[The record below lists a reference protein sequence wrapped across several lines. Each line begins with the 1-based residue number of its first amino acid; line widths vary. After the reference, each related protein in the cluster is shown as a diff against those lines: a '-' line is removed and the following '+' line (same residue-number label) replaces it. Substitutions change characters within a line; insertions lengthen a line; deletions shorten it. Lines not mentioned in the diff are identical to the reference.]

1 LGLGIIGTGAIAAVH
16 AQCMIDS
23 NVPILGVS
31 GINQSEVEEFSKK
44 FNVAKSYTN
53 HLDLL
58 SDPNIDAVIVAT
70 PSDTH
75 ASISVDVLE
84 SGKAVLC
91 EIPISLSLNSYLQV
105 RDAAISSK
113 KLAAVCQTLRYSSA
127 HMELKK
133 ILKKENLKPL
143 NVLVRNL
150 MLRQENIGWTG
161 AKRTWTDSVLWHHGA
176 HSLDLALW
184 LLEPTNPVAEIRSG
198 PKWGDQQIMD
208 INGRIESDDKR
219 FATLNLSYHSR
230 LQKNDVLV
238 VTESDTFEVTN
249 GALIRNGEQ
258 VTPDVPNNQLLN
270 NAVMMQ
276 DLAFLSAVHT
286 GDHSQVIT
294 IENEFQVMNILDGCS

>member
-1 LGLGIIGTGAIAAVH
+1 MGLGIIGTGAIAAVH
-16 AQCMIDS
+16 AECMIDS
-23 NVPILGVS
+23 DIPILGAS
-31 GINQSEVEEFSKK
+31 GINLIEVEEFSKK
-44 FNVAKSYTN
+44 FNVSKSYTN

-75 ASISVDVLE
+75 AIISIDVLE

-105 RDAAISSK
+105 RDVARSSK
-113 KLAAVCQTLRYSSA
+113 KLAAVCQTLRFSSA
-127 HMELKK
+127 HIELKK
-133 ILKKENLKPL
+133 ILKKEDLKPL
-143 NVLVRNL
+143 NVLIRNL

-161 AKRTWTDSVLWHHGA
+161 VKRTWTDSVLWHHGA

-184 LLEPTNPVAEIRSG
+184 LLEPTNPVVDFRSG
-198 PKWGDQQIMD
+198 PKWGDQQVMD
-208 INGRIESDDKR
+208 INGRVESDDKR

-238 VTESDTFEVTN
+238 ITESDTFEVIN

-258 VTPDVPNNQLLN
+258 ITPDVPSNQLLK
-270 NAVMMQ
+270 NAVIMQ

-286 GDHSQVIT
+286 GDYSRVIT
-294 IENEFQVMNILDGCS
+294 IESEFQVMNILDGCL

>member
-16 AQCMIDS
+16 AECMIDS
-23 NVPILGVS
+23 DVPILGAS
-31 GINQSEVEEFSKK
+31 GINQSEVEVFAKK
-44 FNVAKSYTN
+44 FNVARSYTN

-91 EIPISLSLNSYLQV
+91 EIPISLNLNSYLQV
-105 RDAAISSK
+105 RDAARASK
-113 KLAAVCQTLRYSSA
+113 KLAAVCQTLRFSNA
-127 HMELKK
+127 NIELKK
-133 ILKKENLKPL
+133 ILKKENLKPS

-161 AKRTWTDSVLWHHGA
+161 VRRTWTDSVLWHHGA

-184 LLEPTNPVAEIRSG
+184 LLEPTNPVVDIRSG
-198 PKWGDQQIMD
+198 PKWGDQQVMD

-238 VTESDTFEVTN
+238 ITESDTFEVTN

-258 VTPDVPNNQLLN
+258 IMPDVPNNQLLK
-270 NAVMMQ
+270 NAVIMQ

-286 GDHSQVIT
+286 GDYSQVIT
-294 IENEFQVMNILDGCS
+294 IESEFQVMNILDGCL